1 MLSISIDYH
10 AYYQIHVIKNQYED
24 RKQDI
29 HEQYHIIHLP
39 NQLNIL
45 VNVYSSIHHS
55 LSNIL
60 HQ

>member
-29 HEQYHIIHLP
+29 HEQYHTIHSP
-39 NQLNIL
+39 NQSNNL
-45 VNVYSSIHHS
+45 VIVYLSIHHC
-55 LSNIL
+55 LSTII